1 MLASRTPPDPG
12 ACRAPRQR
20 TSRRFSKPRLPRHAP
35 GADQNFLAPSAN
47 IEKRQSSDSGHPGNV
62 RAEAARTLGSLDLP
76 KGYTML
82 LDSFE
87 LYVRPNKANGGH
99 KLAEDILVALG
110 KRSIEETA
118 EFFDRL
124 LLDSKLSDEF
134 REL

>member
-1 MLASRTPPDPG
+1 
-12 ACRAPRQR
+12 
-20 TSRRFSKPRLPRHAP
+20 
-35 GADQNFLAPSAN
+35 
-47 IEKRQSSDSGHPGNV
+47 
-62 RAEAARTLGSLDLP
+62 
-76 KGYTML
+76 ML